1 MWSTEGRTLLHPR
14 FLQGNMKET
23 DHMEY
28 LGTDVKRLKWILQK
42 QDGGCG
48 PQSLSQDTEKYHA
61 AVNMVIS

>member
-1 MWSTEGRTLLHPR
+1 MWCTAGRKALHPR
-14 FLQGNMKET
+14 FLQGNTKER

-48 PQSLSQDTEKYHA
+48 PVIYLKIQTSTMLS
-61 AVNMVIS
+61 